1 MKMFLFAAAALFF
14 LSPHL
19 SQASMIAG
27 GESVYTVRKGDTVE
41 LIGSRLGVSWK
52 QIVRENGLDPQKP
65 LKKGATLRVNTRRI
79 VPLVIE
85 DGIIINIPDRT
96 LYFFKAGQIDT
107 MVPVALGMV
116 PRKDAD
122 WTTPLGK
129 FTVLR
134 KEKNPAWY
142 VPKSIQAEMEAE
154 GKPVET
160 VVPPGPENPLGRYA
174 LKTSLAGILIHETIQ
189 PQSVYHF
196 RSHGCIRMMPE
207 HMEKFFERVEVNTP
221 GELVYLPVKV
231 ALSHEGR
238 VFLEAHGDFYKK
250 IKDLR
255 ATAKAA
261 IEASGLSDRV
271 DWGKVEKV
279 LKDREGIPRDV
290 TKTQE
295 MTYQARRDTRGQRRA
310 D

>member
-1 MKMFLFAAAALFF
+1 MLV
-14 LSPHL
+14 
-19 SQASMIAG
+19 G

-41 LIGSRLGVSWK
+41 LIGARLGVNWK
-52 QIVRENGLDPQKP
+52 QIVRENRLDPQKP
-65 LKKGATLRVNTRRI
+65 LKKGTTLRVNTRRI
-79 VPLVIE
+79 VPLVVE

-96 LYFFKAGQIDT
+96 LYYFKAGQIDT
-107 MVPVALGMV
+107 IFPVALGMV

-142 VPKSIQAEMEAE
+142 VPKSIQSEMEAE

-160 VVPPGPENPLGRYA
+160 VVPPGPDNPLGRYA
-174 LKTSLAGILIHETIQ
+174 LKTSLAGILIHETIR

-196 RSHGCIRMMPE
+196 RSHGCIRVMPE
-207 HMEKFFERVEVNTP
+207 HMEKFFDRVAVNTP

-231 ALSHEGR
+231 ALSDDGR

-255 ATAKAA
+255 AAAKAV
-261 IEASGLSDRV
+261 IEAQGLSGIV
-271 DWGKVEKV
+271 DWEKVEKV
-279 LKDREGIPRDV
+279 LKDRDGIPRDV
-290 TKTQE
+290 TITQE
-295 MTYQARRDTRGQRRA
+295 MTYQARRDTRGQRRT

>member
-1 MKMFLFAAAALFF
+1 MFLLVAAVFF
-14 LSPHL
+14 SLSPRL
-19 SQASMIAG
+19 SQASMLVG
-27 GESVYTVRKGDTVE
+27 GDSVYTVRKGDTIE
-41 LIGSRLGVSWK
+41 LIGARLGVSWK
-52 QIVRENGLDPQKP
+52 QILRENRIDPEKP
-65 LKKGATLRVNTRRI
+65 LKKGTTLRVNTRRI
-79 VPLVIE
+79 VPLLVE
-85 DGIIINIPDRT
+85 EGIIINIPDRT
-96 LYFFKAGQIDT
+96 LYFFKAGQVDT
-107 MVPVALGMV
+107 MFPVALGMV

-129 FTVLR
+129 FTVLG

-142 VPKSIQAEMEAE
+142 VPKSIQAEMEAA

-160 VVPPGPENPLGRYA
+160 IVPPGPDNPLGRYA
-174 LKTSLAGILIHETIQ
+174 IKTSITGILIHETIK

-196 RSHGCIRMMPE
+196 RSHGCVRVMPE
-207 HMEKFFERVEVNTP
+207 HMEKFFDRVEVNTT

-255 ATAKAA
+255 AAAKTE
-261 IEASGLSDRV
+261 IETSGLSDSV
-271 DWGKVEKV
+271 DWEKVEKV
-279 LKDREGIPRDV
+279 LKNRDGIPRDV

-295 MTYQARRDTRGQRRA
+295 MTYQARRDTRGQRRT

>member
-1 MKMFLFAAAALFF
+1 MKKFLLVAAVVFL

-19 SQASMIAG
+19 SQASMLVG
-27 GESVYTVRKGDTVE
+27 GDSVYTVRKGDTVE

-52 QIVRENGLDPQKP
+52 QIVRENRLDPKKP
-65 LKKGATLRVNTRRI
+65 LKKGTTLRVNTRKI
-79 VPLVIE
+79 VPLIVE
-85 DGIIINIPDRT
+85 EGIIINIPDRT
-96 LYFFKAGQIDT
+96 LYYFKAGQIDT
-107 MVPVALGMV
+107 MFPVALGMV

-134 KEKNPAWY
+134 KAKNPSWY

-160 VVPPGPENPLGRYA
+160 IVPPGPENPLGRFA
-174 LKTSLAGILIHETIQ
+174 IKTSLSGILIHETIK
-189 PQSVYHF
+189 PQSVYRF
-196 RSHGCIRMMPE
+196 RSHGCIRVMPE
-207 HMEKFFERVEVNTP
+207 HMEKFFDRVEVNTP

-231 ALSHEGR
+231 ALSPEGR
-238 VFLEAHGDFYKK
+238 IFLEVHGDFYKR

-255 ATAKAA
+255 AAAKAA
-261 IEASGLSDRV
+261 IEERGLSESV
-271 DWGKVEKV
+271 DWGKFEKV

-295 MTYQARRDTRGQRRA
+295 MTYQARRDTRGQRRT